1 MNPFHSCHARRSPT
15 AASTLSRGAATLIT
29 LDTRNCEGNNNENA
43 VSTKKML
50 IRLMIKNLMYRI
62 SHDPIYSHLKTRTAT
77 A

>member
-1 MNPFHSCHARRSPT
+1 
-15 AASTLSRGAATLIT
+15 
-29 LDTRNCEGNNNENA
+29 
-43 VSTKKML
+43 ML